1 MENALVHGLM
11 MIIIGGFIVLLGQ
24 AMYAALGFGS
34 GLISVSLWALL
45 FGDIQLFVPVFLLL
59 CLPTEIII
67 SMKDFKKINMSKT
80 AVFLFFIVPALVI
93 GTWLLRFSSQ
103 PWMLLLLAAV
113 IITVAVYYFL
123 FEEKQNV
130 HLVYSKWY
138 IALFGIVSGL
148 MGGLFNMSGPP
159 LVFYFKSIGFTKA
172 EFRAS
177 LLGIFFIMSFVRLV
191 TYISFGFYTTTT
203 LNTVVIL
210 MPFAL
215 VGMVLGMILHHHLN
229 EHMFK
234 KIASIILF
242 LTGALIVM
250 KNIGPFLGGLR

>member
-1 MENALVHGLM
+1 MENALVQGITAIL
-11 MIIIGGFIVLLGQ
+11 IGGAIVLLGQ

-80 AVFLFFIVPALVI
+80 AVFLFFIIPALVV

-103 PWMLLLLAAV
+103 PWMLLLLASV

-130 HLVYSKWY
+130 HLVYSKWF
-138 IALFGIVSGL
+138 IALFGLVSGL

-177 LLGIFFIMSFVRLV
+177 LLGIFFIMSFVRLI
-191 TYISFGFYTTTT
+191 TYISFGLYTSTA

-215 VGMVLGMILHHHLN
+215 VGLAIGMALHNHLN
-229 EHMFK
+229 EHLFK
-234 KIASIILF
+234 KIASLVLLATGLLII
-242 LTGALIVM
+242 I
-250 KNIGPFLGGLR
+250 KNIGPFIGGLR